1 MGHCQNATVGDKNGN
16 DNKAYLFA
24 PFNFEGVCGE
34 DNYLLHVGNLD
45 STIGQQYS
53 TEEMRE
59 WQQPGLNMP
68 LHCNVVSFYNIINN
82 STVDLGTLLFFG
94 HGSID
99 ALAVEAYQGDSLGFY
114 ECIAQINRYIS
125 GTVDPSLPSLIYGN
139 DIYMGQ
145 TSSGYY
151 NIAITDYF
159 IRSHGNLNQSLV
171 FIASCHGGYLA
182 DDFVYGNARFAVG
195 PDTNV
200 TCAQL
205 HEEITKFFERMD
217 GYGPDGQY
225 DRRADSAV
233 GDLDTCLI
241 WDGLP
246 NTTLSPSVDSVWAS
260 APLEVGD
267 SIIIKLETNGDENH
281 EPDIIGLHC
290 LIENEYWKDSLTI
303 VGHCTWTPEPKA
315 HSFAFILPWDE
326 VYSANNW
333 AALDGNTKPIG
344 SGIYNAKGPSED
356 DFTRLFVDSS
366 NQIYFANPYGYRP
379 ENIPISTEW
388 QKLRPSSTS
397 NFEISDWQ
405 DDGDNILSAGDI
417 SKSTT

>member
-1 MGHCQNATVGDKNGN
+1 MC
-16 DNKAYLFA
+16 
-24 PFNFEGVCGE
+24 
-34 DNYLLHVGNLD
+34 
-45 STIGQQYS
+45 S
-53 TEEMRE
+53 
-59 WQQPGLNMP
+59 
-68 LHCNVVSFYNIINN
+68 
-82 STVDLGTLLFFG
+82 
-94 HGSID
+94 
-99 ALAVEAYQGDSLGFY
+99 
-114 ECIAQINRYIS
+114 
-125 GTVDPSLPSLIYGN
+125 
-139 DIYMGQ
+139 
-145 TSSGYY
+145 
-151 NIAITDYF
+151 
-159 IRSHGNLNQSLV
+159 
-171 FIASCHGGYLA
+171 GGYLA
-182 DDFVYGNARFAVG
+182 DDFVYADARFAVG
-195 PDTNV
+195 NDSSVWPSE
-200 TCAQL
+200 QFIR
-205 HEEITKFFERMD
+205 ITRFFQRMD

-246 NTTLSPSVDSVWAS
+246 NTTLSPSIDSVWAF
-260 APLEVGD
+260 APLEAGD

-303 VGHCTWTPEPKA
+303 IGHCTWTPEPKA
-315 HSFAFILPWDE
+315 YSFAFILPWDE

-356 DFTRLFVDSS
+356 DYTRLFVDSS

-388 QKLRPSSTS
+388 QRLRPSSTS

-417 SKSTT
+417 IEIYDMSTYDTTEQSVSIVTPIMKVTRYKTEMYLEMIEYNPLISDWPVPIGTYWVEINPNYTKAYQIVDWEDYDYSGDLTIDDYVGLYVLNGPDSGQIYLNFIDDYMTGLLTFPPC